1 MILPHPDAFVWRD
14 PDMGVGLPG
23 RAVRGPACHDA
34 GVTEPVNVTIEDGV
48 AVVRLDD
55 GKANAVS
62 HAVIDALHG
71 ALDQARADASAVAII
86 GREGKFSAG
95 FDLSVMTQGADATRG
110 LVGEGGKL
118 MMRVFTHP
126 QPVVA
131 AVTGHALAAGAL
143 LCLACDTRI
152 GSADIPAKIGL
163 NETAI
168 GMGLPWY
175 AIRLAEARLSMRYR
189 QRAVLQAEIFDMHG
203 ALDAGYLD
211 ELVPADSLA
220 DTAIDRA
227 RRLGALPATAHAFT
241 KARLRQSIADEILA
255 GLDDDMRQMVPPTPA
270 S

>member
-1 MILPHPDAFVWRD
+1 MRN
-14 PDMGVGLPG
+14 
-23 RAVRGPACHDA
+23 
-34 GVTEPVNVTIEDGV
+34 VTEPVDVTIEDGV

-62 HAVIDALHG
+62 HAVIDALHA
-71 ALDQARADASAVAII
+71 ALDQAVADASSVAII

-110 LVGEGGKL
+110 LVGAGGKL
-118 MMRVFTHP
+118 MMRIFTHP

-143 LCLACDTRI
+143 LCLSCDTRI

-175 AIRLAEARLSMRYR
+175 GVRLGEARLSMRYR
-189 QRAVLQAEIFDMHG
+189 QRSILQAEIFDMRG
-203 ALDAGYLD
+203 ALDSGYLD
-211 ELVPADSLA
+211 ELVAADVLE
-220 DTAIDRA
+220 DTAIGRA
-227 RRLGALPATAHAFT
+227 RQLGALPANAYAFT
-241 KARLRQSIADEILA
+241 KRRLRQSIADEVLA
-255 GLDDDMRQMVPPTPA
+255 GLDDDMAQMVPPTPPT
-270 S
+270 

>member
-1 MILPHPDAFVWRD
+1 MTD
-14 PDMGVGLPG
+14 PVQLS
-23 RAVRGPACHDA
+23 
-34 GVTEPVNVTIEDGV
+34 IEDGV

-62 HAVIDALHG
+62 HALIDQVHV
-71 ALDQARADASAVAII
+71 ALDTATSDATAVALI

-110 LVGEGGKL
+110 LVKAGGELL
-118 MMRVFTHP
+118 MRLYTHP
-126 QPVVA
+126 QPTVA

-152 GSADIPAKIGL
+152 GSADLPAKIGL

-175 AIRLAEARLSMRYR
+175 GIRLGEARLSVRHR
-189 QRAVLQAEIFDMHG
+189 QRAVLQAEIYDMAG

-211 ELVPADSLA
+211 ELVAADAVADS
-220 DTAIDRA
+220 AIERA
-227 RRLGALPATAHAFT
+227 RRLGQLPASAYGFT
-241 KARLRQSIADEILA
+241 KRRLRQALAEEVLA
-255 GLDDDMRQMVPPTPA
+255 GLDADMETMVPPTP
-270 S
+270 